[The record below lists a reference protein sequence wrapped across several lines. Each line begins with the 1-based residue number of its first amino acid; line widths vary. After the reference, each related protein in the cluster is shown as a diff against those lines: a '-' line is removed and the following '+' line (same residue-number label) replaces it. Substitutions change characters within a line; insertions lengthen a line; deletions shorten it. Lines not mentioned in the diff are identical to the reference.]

1 MISNNYAKVHP
12 EPQNSKTGTGDVPVK
27 NTERTFIAS
36 AMKLIAS
43 NNKVAPAPQANR
55 QYV

>member
-1 MISNNYAKVHP
+1 MKLIGYAKVYP

-27 NTERTFIAS
+27 NTERTFIAY

-43 NNKVAPAPQANR
+43 NKVHPSS
-55 QYV
+55 